1 MSLLFIEL
9 KNGKEKNRTI
19 KQILIF
25 YVRIINAAIVP

>member
-1 MSLLFIEL
+1 MSLLFIER

-25 YVRIINAAIVP
+25 YVRVKNAAIIP